1 MNYPRHLGI
10 RSVLL
15 AASALCASAPAFAA
29 DEAPAKLAS
38 AAEEAGSAADGGS
51 DNGPIIV
58 TGSRLQRTTFDA
70 PSPVTTL
77 GGDDLARRGVT
88 NVAEAIAELPS
99 FRDSTSPQTQGFGS
113 FNVGARIMNLRG
125 LGVTRNLTLVNGRRF
140 APTTR
145 EGSVDLN
152 FLPSILMDRTEIVT
166 GGASAAYGSDAITGV
181 VNVILN
187 KNLEGI
193 KAEVDYGISDEGD
206 GDRLHAAAAFG
217 TEIGDRGHFVI
228 GGEYADQK
236 GIGNCFTRD
245 WCTAGAV
252 VTNLGYAGGNGMPN
266 YVRVNDGAGLRF
278 NNAGVVYGGPTDV
291 YGIGALFG
299 TGGTT
304 FDSNGDPVAFH
315 TGNPGFALFQKG
327 GDIIPAYIN
336 SNITVPVERYSVNA
350 HFNYDVTD
358 DIEVFLEGTYGHVD
372 GQLLQ
377 TSFFNTAIPIYADNP
392 FIPAEVRA
400 LLDAGQQTQ
409 PTGPYSLVRP
419 SKAAFSM
426 ARMFD
431 DFGRGYSTS
440 SADTYRI
447 ATGIS
452 GSFSDKWKWDG
463 YYQYSRTDRL
473 QQVEDNLV
481 VGAAVYPVT
490 SPSTIAKSNAYFY
503 FAADAVTDPITGK
516 PTCRALLSDDPALRA
531 AAAGCV
537 PVNLFGENNYDPA
550 AKDYIYGTL
559 VEDIALEQHVIAA
572 NIAGELFEAPGGSV
586 GLAFGGEYRID
597 KIDVVHDDLSNLYA
611 YFQNFGAD
619 YNGKTEVI
627 EGYAEV
633 EVPILADVPG
643 AEALSVNG
651 AIRQTHYNITGFGSY
666 LRTNVS
672 NSFDATAWKLSMNWE
687 PTDWL
692 RFRVSRSRDIRAP
705 NFAELFLSS
714 ASAFTSIVNPFKLDG
729 QNKPVSNNP
738 SLLSGGSPD
747 LKPEKADTWGAG
759 MILQPKGALDGL
771 RFSVDYFNIKVQDY
785 IGTPPGGAQNIVNEC
800 FKGRAEAC
808 ALVNDGGITTGQDI
822 TSVRNVSVN
831 LEELRTSGLDFEA
844 DYRIDLSGQNQL
856 MLRGLATY
864 TDELTTVAYGQEIN
878 RAGQT
883 GSAASISA
891 PKWTASAFVTFVNP
905 RFTLT
910 LQGRYID
917 KGVLDAL
924 YKDPSDE
931 GYDPKLPNSITD
943 NSVPSRF
950 YLNLSGT
957 AKVGP
962 RWGEDDEKGFELFFR
977 VNNLLNKAPP
987 IVPEFQYPTNPAY
1000 FDTIGRYYTIG
1011 ARARF

>member
-1 MNYPRHLGI
+1 MAKSRNPGI
-10 RSVLL
+10 RSVLM
-15 AASALCASAPAFAA
+15 AATALCVASPAFAA
-29 DEAPAKLAS
+29 DEAPPGKVT
-38 AAEEAGSAADGGS
+38 AAEEASAADGAS
-51 DNGPIIV
+51 SSNGPIIV

-152 FLPSILMDRTEIVT
+152 FIPSILMDRTEIVT

-187 KNLEGI
+187 TTLEGI
-193 KAEVDYGISDEGD
+193 KAEADYGISDEGD
-206 GDRLHAAAAFG
+206 GDRFHAAAAFG
-217 TEIGDRGHFVI
+217 TAIGDRGHFVI

-252 VTNLGYAGGNGMPN
+252 VTNNGYASGNGMPN
-266 YVRVNDGAGLRF
+266 FVRVNDGAGLSF
-278 NNAGVVYGGPTDV
+278 NNAGVIKTGP
-291 YGIGALFG
+291 AANMFG
-299 TGGTT
+299 TGGIT
-304 FDSNGDPVAFH
+304 FDEN
-315 TGNPGFALFQKG
+315 GNPVPFKVGSPAFATFQKG
-327 GDIIPAYIN
+327 GDYLPAYID

-350 HFNYDVTD
+350 SLNYDVTD
-358 DIEVFLEGTYGHVD
+358 DIRLFVDGTYGHVD

-377 TSFFNTAIPIYADNP
+377 TSFFSTAVPIYADNP
-392 FIPAEVRA
+392 FMPAALRA
-400 LLDAGQQTQ
+400 TLSGSQQNQ
-409 PTGPYSLVRP
+409 PTGPYSLSRP
-419 SKAAFSM
+419 ASGAFTM
-426 ARMFD
+426 QRLFN
-431 DFGRGYSTS
+431 DFARGYSTS

-447 ATGIS
+447 ATGLN
-452 GSFSDKWKWDG
+452 GSFSENWKWDG

-473 QQVEDNLV
+473 QKVEDNLV
-481 VGAAVYPVT
+481 VGAAIYPV
-490 SPSTIAKSNAYFY
+490 SNPATIAKSNAYFY
-503 FAADAVTDPITGK
+503 FAADAVTDPVTGK
-516 PTCRALLSDDPALRA
+516 PTCRALLSADPALRA

-572 NIAGELFEAPGGSV
+572 NVSGELFEAPGGNV
-586 GLAFGGEYRID
+586 AVAFGGEYRVD

-633 EVPILADVPG
+633 EVPILSDVPG

-666 LRTNVS
+666 LRTNVE
-672 NSFDATAWKLSMNWE
+672 NSFDATTWKLSMNWE

-714 ASAFTSIVNPFKLDG
+714 ASAFSSISNPFKLDD

-738 SLLSGGSPD
+738 SLLSGGSPY
-747 LKPEKADTWGAG
+747 LKPETANTWGAG

-785 IGTPPGGAQNIVNEC
+785 IGTPPGGSQNIINEC
-800 FKGRAEAC
+800 FKGRVEAC
-808 ALVNDGGITTGQDI
+808 ALINDGSIASGQDI

-844 DYRIDLSGQNQL
+844 DYRIDMGAQNQL

-917 KGVLDAL
+917 KGVLDSL

-931 GYDPKLPNSITD
+931 GYDPKLPNSIND

-962 RWGEDDEKGFELFFR
+962 RWGESDEKGFELFFR
-977 VNNLLNKAPP
+977 INNLLNKEPP
-987 IVPEFQYPTNPAY
+987 IVPEFQYPTNPVY

>member
-1 MNYPRHLGI
+1 MDNSRNLGI

-15 AASALCASAPAFAA
+15 AASALCASSPAFAA
-29 DEAPAKLAS
+29 DDDLGKKVTV
-38 AAEEAGSAADGGS
+38 AEEADSAADGASGNS
-51 DNGPIIV
+51 PIIV
-58 TGSRLQRTTFDA
+58 TGSRLQLTTFDA

-125 LGVTRNLTLVNGRRF
+125 LGVTRNLILVDGRRF
-140 APTTR
+140 APSTR

-187 KNLEGI
+187 KDLEGF
-193 KAEVDYGISDEGD
+193 KAEADYGISDESD
-206 GDRLHAAAAFG
+206 GDRFHVAGAFG
-217 TEIGDRGHFVI
+217 TKLGDRGHFVI

-278 NNAGVVYGGPTDV
+278 NNAGVVYGGPSDIH
-291 YGIGALFG
+291 GIGALFG

-315 TGNPGFALFQKG
+315 TGSPGFALFQKG

-350 HFNYDVTD
+350 HLDYDVTD
-358 DIEVFLEGTYGHVD
+358 DINVFLDGTYGHVD

-377 TSFFNTAIPIYADNP
+377 TSFFSTAVPIYADNP
-392 FIPAEVRA
+392 FIPADVRA
-400 LLDAGQQTQ
+400 LLDVGQQDQ

-419 SKAAFSM
+419 SSAAFSM

-431 DFGRGYSTS
+431 DFARGYSTS
-440 SADTYRI
+440 EADTYRI
-447 ATGIS
+447 STGIS
-452 GSFSDKWKWDG
+452 GSFSDNWKWDG

-473 QQVEDNLV
+473 QVVEDNLV
-481 VGAAVYPVT
+481 VGAAIYPVNN
-490 SPSTIAKSNAYFY
+490 PATIAKSNAYFY
-503 FAADAVTDPITGK
+503 FAADAVVDPNTGR
-516 PTCRALLSDDPALRA
+516 PTCRALLSDDPALVA
-531 AAAGCV
+531 AAQGCV

-559 VEDIALEQHVIAA
+559 TEDIALEQHVLAA
-572 NIAGELFEAPGGSV
+572 NISGSLFEAPGGSV
-586 GLAFGGEYRID
+586 GLAFGAEYRVD
-597 KIDVVHDDLSNLYA
+597 KIDVTHDDLSNLYA

-619 YNGKTEVI
+619 YNGKTEVV

-643 AEALSVNG
+643 AEALTLNG
-651 AIRQTHYNITGFGSY
+651 AIRQTHYKVTGFGSY
-666 LRTNVS
+666 LRTSVE
-672 NSFDATAWKLSMNWE
+672 NSFDTTAWKLSGNWE

-714 ASAFTSIVNPFKLDG
+714 ASAFSSIVNPFKG
-729 QNKPVSNNP
+729 NVSNNP
-738 SLLSGGSPD
+738 NLLSGGSPY
-747 LKPEKADTWGAG
+747 LTPEKADTWGAG
-759 MILQPKGALDGL
+759 MILQPKGALNGL
-771 RFSVDYFNIKVQDY
+771 RFSVDYFNIKVKDY
-785 IGTPPGGAQNIVNEC
+785 IGTPPGGSQNIINEC
-800 FKGRAEAC
+800 YKGRAEAC
-808 ALVNDGGITTGQDI
+808 ALINDGSITTGDDI
-822 TSVRNVSVN
+822 TTVRNVSVN

-844 DYRIDLSGQNQL
+844 DYRIDLGGQNQL

-864 TDELTTVAYGQEIN
+864 TEELTTVAYGQEID

-891 PKWTASAFVTFVNP
+891 PKWTANAFITLVNP

-924 YKDPSDE
+924 YTDPSDPD
-931 GYDPKLPNSITD
+931 YNPKLPNSITD
-943 NSVPSRF
+943 NSVPSRL

-1000 FDTIGRYYTIG
+1000 FDTIGRYYTVG